1 MESIKIFILKFIV
14 ALISIGL
21 QEFKKLLKSLL
32 SFPSTDK
39 VQLKRKQ
46 KQSLL
51 VIAEQQLNYLLF
63 HGILLFQL
71 SVID

>member
-46 KQSLL
+46 NQSL
-51 VIAEQQLNYLLF
+51 VIIEQQLSKRLDTLTQMKRN
-63 HGILLFQL
+63 QQ
-71 SVID
+71 

>member
-1 MESIKIFILKFIV
+1 MV
-14 ALISIGL
+14 ALISIDL